1 LQDYQAFI
9 DKFKPKKTT
18 DDCYTPPAVY
28 EVVKEWAVNEYRLD
42 GREIVRPFYP
52 GGDYENVNY
61 PEGCVVI
68 DNPPFSILSK
78 ILDFYIAKNIKFF
91 LFAPRLTLFSRN
103 KKGACFLVTET
114 NITYENG
121 AKVPTSFV
129 TNLDSHKIRTVPE
142 LQRRIQRINNV
153 SKAQNNYTY
162 PVELVT
168 AAGLGTICSA
178 GAAITLDENDVHF
191 IRALDAQRAY
201 KKTVF
206 GGGFLIST
214 EKGRAITKA
223 AKEAKAAKVQIW
235 ELSEREKE
243 LVRGLRPSC

>member
-1 LQDYQAFI
+1 MQDYQAFI

-68 DNPPFSILSK
+68 DNPPFSILSE
-78 ILDFYIAKNIKFF
+78 ILDFYLAKNIKFF
-91 LFAPRLTLFSRN
+91 LFAPRLTLFSGN

-121 AKVPTSFV
+121 AKVSTSFV

-153 SKAQNNYTY
+153 SKAQNKYTY
-162 PVELVT
+162 PVELIT
-168 AAGLGTICSA
+168 AAGLGTISST

-201 KKTVF
+201 KKNCF
-206 GGGFLIST
+206 
-214 EKGRAITKA
+214 
-223 AKEAKAAKVQIW
+223 
-235 ELSEREKE
+235 
-243 LVRGLRPSC
+243 RGWFFDFNRKRVGDS